1 MGSMIALDV
10 LLLLSVAWLF
20 GVCFERLGQNAIVG
34 YLLAGAILGPGALDQ
49 LGQQEQVEFLAELG
63 VALLLFSIGLEFS
76 WRELRKL
83 GRIASVGG
91 LCQIVLTMG
100 VVLCVGLFLGWQV
113 SEAIAIGAMIAL
125 SSTACVFRILV
136 DRAEIDSV
144 HGRTVVGILLL
155 QDIAVIPLVLLVN
168 MLGGEGSLGVQAVIL
183 VKKLLLLVPV
193 VVSLMV
199 LLNWVVPWVL
209 GTRVILRNRELPILL
224 AIITVLG
231 SAWLTAEVGMSA
243 ALGAFMAGVLLGGSP
258 YADQIRSDIVSLRT
272 LLVTL
277 FFSTIGMLVDPM
289 WLMADFHYVYV
300 GIIVVA
306 IVVGKGA
313 IIWLVVRLFRQGHA
327 VAVASGLCLAQV
339 GEFSF
344 VLAEIARS
352 QQVIDGE
359 MFQYV
364 ISSTVLT
371 LLVTPYLVG
380 VGPRFGRKVQ
390 RWLGG
395 STMGNDEKETRSDS
409 GKTRKNHVVIVGFGP
424 AGQSVGQHLRE
435 NKTRVVVLDLNPRM
449 VSVAEE
455 LGFEVKIGDG
465 GQREMLEQVGVAGAQ
480 MVVVTIPD
488 PSAVRRIIGQV
499 RILNPSA
506 RIVARCRYH
515 VYRWE
520 LEAAGAHVVI
530 DEEEEVGRRIA
541 EDVVRYLQSDQG
553 RT

>member
-1 MGSMIALDV
+1 
-10 LLLLSVAWLF
+10 
-20 GVCFERLGQNAIVG
+20 
-34 YLLAGAILGPGALDQ
+34 
-49 LGQQEQVEFLAELG
+49 
-63 VALLLFSIGLEFS
+63 
-76 WRELRKL
+76 
-83 GRIASVGG
+83 
-91 LCQIVLTMG
+91 
-100 VVLCVGLFLGWQV
+100 
-113 SEAIAIGAMIAL
+113 
-125 SSTACVFRILV
+125 
-136 DRAEIDSV
+136 
-144 HGRTVVGILLL
+144 
-155 QDIAVIPLVLLVN
+155 
-168 MLGGEGSLGVQAVIL
+168 VIL
-183 VKKLLLLVPV
+183 VKKLFLLVPV
-193 VVSLMV
+193 VITLIV

-209 GTRVILRNRELPILL
+209 GTRAVLRNRELPILL
-224 AIITVLG
+224 ATIILLG
-231 SAWLTAEVGMSA
+231 SAWLMAQVEISA
-243 ALGAFMAGVLLGGSP
+243 ALGAFVAGVLLGGSP

-277 FFSTIGMLVDPM
+277 FFSTIGMLADPM
-289 WLMADFHYVYV
+289 WLIAEYHYVYV

-306 IVVGKGA
+306 IIVGKGA
-313 IIWLVVRLFRQGHA
+313 IIWLVVRLFRQSHA

-344 VLAEIARS
+344 VLAKMSLSQEIINR
-352 QQVIDGE
+352 E

-364 ISSTVLT
+364 ISSTVIT

-395 STMGNDEKETRSDS
+395 GTIGGDEKDTEADS
-409 GKTRKNHVVIVGFGP
+409 GKSRKNHVVIVGFGP
-424 AGQSVGQHLRE
+424 AGESVGQHLLE
-435 NKTRVVVLDLNPRM
+435 SKSRVVVLDLNPRM
-449 VSVAEE
+449 VMRAEE

-465 GQREMLEQVGVAGAQ
+465 GQREMLEQVGVAGAE

-499 RILNPSA
+499 RMLNPSV

-530 DEEEEVGRRIA
+530 DEEEEVGRRMA

-553 RT
+553 RS